1 VRLYALTR
9 PVPESIRDC
18 ALTFLDRAP
27 IDPERAAAQ
36 HDAYIEALAS
46 LGVKVLSVPAEPD
59 LPDSVFIEDTAVVVD
74 EVAIIAFPAL
84 ESRQLEPASVAI
96 ALTRFR
102 PIAFLPDDARLEG
115 GDVIQIGRHIYVGR
129 SQRTNREGRDALW
142 AILQEEW
149 RYPVHEVDFSDCLHL
164 KSACTYLGRNTI
176 LANPEWIET
185 GQFGDV
191 DVLHVSPDEPHAAN
205 ALAVDGTIIFPSA
218 FPRTH
223 AELERRGFSV
233 IAVDISELQKAEAGV
248 TCCSILFGRP
258 SCTAVE

>member
-1 VRLYALTR
+1 VELFALTR

-18 ALTFLDRAP
+18 ALTFLDRVP

-46 LGVKVLSVPAEPD
+46 LGVEVLSVRAEPD

-74 EVAIIAFPAL
+74 EMAIVAFPAL

-102 PIAFLPDDARLEG
+102 PIAFLPDEARLEG
-115 GDVIQIGRHIYVGR
+115 GDVLQIGRTVYVGR
-129 SQRTNREGRDALW
+129 SQRTNQEGIDSLW
-142 AILQEEW
+142 AILQEE
-149 RYPVHEVDFSDCLHL
+149 RYDVHDLEFRDCLHL

-176 LANPEWIET
+176 LANPEWIDT
-185 GQFGDV
+185 SQFGDV

-218 FPRTH
+218 FPRTR

-233 IAVDISELQKAEAGV
+233 LPVDISELQKAEAGV
-248 TCCSILFGRP
+248 TCCSILFRHQ
-258 SCTAVE
+258 SYTVVE